1 MTPSPTITSL
11 DAPFNVAAESVAAYR
26 RDGWVRLDGVL
37 PLPDLAPYRDAI
49 SSHTIGFASGLKPL
63 ADRDTYGKAFIQ
75 YTNLW
80 AAHEDVRPFSLAAR
94 FAKIAAD
101 LLGVPAVRIYHDQA
115 LFKEAGGG
123 LTPWHQDQQY
133 WPLDGARCVTMWMP
147 LIDCPKEMGTM
158 RFAAGSQQL
167 GYLGPLDISDRSE
180 KRLEEL
186 IAERGYPVTE
196 AGDMRAGDATFHDGW
211 CIHGAQGNASTT
223 IRAVMTVIY
232 MQADAVVTAPDH
244 PSREKDLR
252 TWLPGLQA
260 GDVAASPLNPVV
272 WPPAEPRPGRPLAG
286 VTSR

>member
-1 MTPSPTITSL
+1 MPPLQTTSVLDTPFALEGSAT
-11 DAPFNVAAESVAAYR
+11 AAFH

-37 PLPDLAPYRDAI
+37 PMPDLAPFRDAI
-49 SSHTIGFASGLKPL
+49 SSHTIGFASGLAPL
-63 ADRDTYGKAFIQ
+63 EERDTYGKAFIQ

-80 AAHEDVRPFSLAAR
+80 TAHDDVRPFSLAPR
-94 FAKIAAD
+94 FAKIAAE
-101 LLGVPAVRIYHDQA
+101 LMGVPAVRIYHDQA

-133 WPLDGARCVTMWMP
+133 WPLDGARCITMWMP
-147 LIDCPKEMGTM
+147 LVDCPKTMGTM

-180 KRLEEL
+180 ARLERL
-186 IAERGYPVTE
+186 IAEHGYAVAE

-211 CIHGAQGNASTT
+211 CIHGAQGNASSEN
-223 IRAVMTVIY
+223 RAVMTVIY
-232 MQADAVVTAPDH
+232 MEADARVSTPDH

-252 TWLPGLQA
+252 AWLPGLEP

-272 WPPAEPRPGRPLAG
+272 WPG
-286 VTSR
+286 

>member
-1 MTPSPTITSL
+1 MPPSPTLTPL
-11 DAPFNVAAESVAAYR
+11 DSPYSVADGAVATYR

-37 PLPDLAPYRDAI
+37 PMPDLAPYRDAI
-49 SSHTIGFASGLKPL
+49 SGHTSGFASSLKPL
-63 ADRDTYGKAFIQ
+63 AERDTYGKAFIQ

-80 AAHEDVRPFSLAAR
+80 TAHDDVRPFSLAPR

-101 LLGVPAVRIYHDQA
+101 LMGVPAVRIYHDQA

-147 LIDCPKEMGTM
+147 LVDCPQTMGTM
-158 RFAAGSQQL
+158 RFASGSQQL

-180 KRLEEL
+180 ARLERL
-186 IAERGYPVTE
+186 IAEHGHTVAE

-211 CIHGAQGNASTT
+211 CIHGAQENASAS

-232 MQADAVVTAPDH
+232 MEADAVVTEPDH

-252 TWLPGLQA
+252 TWLPGLQP
-260 GDVAASPLNPVV
+260 GDAAASPLNPVV
-272 WPPAEPRPGRPLAG
+272 WPPAR
-286 VTSR
+286 

>member
-1 MTPSPTITSL
+1 MTRSSTITSL
-11 DAPFNVAAESVAAYR
+11 DTPFDVTAEAVAAYR

-49 SSHTIGFASGLKPL
+49 SSHTIGFASCLKPL
-63 ADRDTYGKAFIQ
+63 AERDTYGKAFIQ

-80 AAHEDVRPFSLAAR
+80 AAHEDVHSFSLAAR
-94 FAKIAAD
+94 FAKIAAE

-123 LTPWHQDQQY
+123 MTPWHQDQQY

-186 IAERGYPVTE
+186 IAERGYLVTE

-223 IRAVMTVIY
+223 TRAVMTVIY

-272 WPPAEPRPGRPLAG
+272 WPPAEPRPHRPLAG
-286 VTSR
+286 VTVR